1 MSTADQ
7 LWSNCVTFWEVLLC
21 HLQAW
26 FSVLAQEGQTP
37 EGLALL
43 VKGILQFYT
52 IFCKYDQDA
61 SYYFH
66 LYNNLIYAVNILWGT
81 ETNKSKLKN
90 LTN

>member
-26 FSVLAQEGQTP
+26 FSVLAREGQTP

-43 VKGILQFYT
+43 VKGIPQEFTPFFKNVTRTLRT
-52 IFCKYDQDA
+52 IFI
-61 SYYFH
+61 
-66 LYNNLIYAVNILWGT
+66 YNNLIYAINILWLT
-81 ETNKSKLKN
+81 DTNKSKLRNVTK
-90 LTN
+90 